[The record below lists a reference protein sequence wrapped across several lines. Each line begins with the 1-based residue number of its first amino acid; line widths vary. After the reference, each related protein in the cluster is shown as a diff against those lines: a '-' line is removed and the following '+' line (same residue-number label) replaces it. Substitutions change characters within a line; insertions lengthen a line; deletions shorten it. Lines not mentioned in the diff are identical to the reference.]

1 MNQLLRFLD
10 VCKRHASTLT
20 ASQRQEMAI
29 YLVPEVGKH
38 HASTLNARG
47 R

>member
-1 MNQLLRFLD
+1 MVAHSLLE
-10 VCKRHASTLT
+10 VGKHHASTLT
-20 ASQRQEMAI
+20 ASQRQEIAI

-38 HASTLNARG
+38 NASTLNARG